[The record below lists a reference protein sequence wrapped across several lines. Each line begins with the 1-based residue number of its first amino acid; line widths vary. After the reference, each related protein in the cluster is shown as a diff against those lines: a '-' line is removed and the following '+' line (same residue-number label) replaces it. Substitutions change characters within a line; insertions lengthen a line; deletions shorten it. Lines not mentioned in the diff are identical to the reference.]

1 MWKSG
6 PGLLP
11 EPVTRA
17 LDLCRSEASD
27 DPDLAALVELERDML
42 DLAALRGDLPDELA
56 AAYSALATDSDR
68 RRRYLELLAGFH
80 RIEGR
85 RPADVEPEIAR
96 LAESLIADPTIRSIT
111 TGASAATDDSLTGP
125 TLDQLLPDSAQREVL
140 RRTFSALGV
149 EL

>member
-1 MWKSG
+1 MP

-11 EPVTRA
+11 EPVARA
-17 LDLCRSEASD
+17 LDLCRSEASGGS
-27 DPDLAALVELERDML
+27 DLEALFDLERDML

-56 AAYSALATDSDR
+56 AAYAALATDGDR
-68 RRRYLELLAGFH
+68 RRSDLDLLAGFH
-80 RIEGR
+80 RVQGR

-96 LAESLIADPTIRSIT
+96 LDESLIADPTIRSII
-111 TGASAATDDSLTGP
+111 TGASADMDDSLTGP
-125 TLDQLLPDSAQREVL
+125 TLEQLLPDPAQREVP